1 MTTLNVIKTIQQK
14 DSLGSYNSPVFF
26 GAEQRFVG
34 ALRQSNNN
42 NLEEQSILGLDC
54 ITTEYVRKEDY
65 VRIIKKEYRNPDITT
80 NYYVLDI
87 EVYDGVENSNAYFDD
102 ATETLVITGSGE
114 AAADS
119 PTFVD
124 VRKETLSYVNE
135 NGGIDIISTKLI
147 QKKTENGVTTMQEVI
162 TNNL

>member
-1 MTTLNVIKTIQQK
+1 MATLNVIKSVQQK
-14 DSLGSYNSPVFF
+14 DSQGSYNSPVFF

-54 ITTEYVRKEDY
+54 ITTEFVNDDY
-65 VRIIKKEYRNPDITT
+65 VRIIKKEYRNANVESD
-80 NYYVLDI
+80 YYILDI
-87 EVYDGVENSNAYFDD
+87 EVYDDTGSSNAYVDD
-102 ATETLVITGSGE
+102 ASDTLVIIGSGG

-119 PTFVD
+119 ETFVD
-124 VRKETLSYVNE
+124 VRKEILSYKNKDGE
-135 NGGIDIISTKLI
+135 INIISTKII
-147 QKKTENGVTTMQEVI
+147 QKKTVNGVTTIQEVI